1 MRRFSLITLLALVAT
16 AAFSQKISLTP
27 VDSKN
32 LKAILCNVDTVVF
45 RSGRS
50 TAVILYQIS
59 NPSGSAHMLGTDEIS
74 NKFLIAVTNGDEVPD
89 QILYNIGDFLGPKIL
104 KFQALKSD
112 KYFLSIG
119 YGLYNHRKKIN
130 LDISISKIS
139 ILK

>member
-1 MRRFSLITLLALVAT
+1 MKKLTLIILSVLGCTI
-16 AAFSQKISLTP
+16 AFGQKVTLTP
-27 VDSKN
+27 VNTKS

-50 TAVILYQIS
+50 TAVILYQLS
-59 NPSGSAHMLGTDEIS
+59 NPSGSAHIPETDESS

-89 QILYNIGDFLGPKIL
+89 QILYSVGDFLGPKIL
-104 KFQALKSD
+104 KFQALKDD

-119 YGLYNHRKKIN
+119 YGFYNHRKKIN